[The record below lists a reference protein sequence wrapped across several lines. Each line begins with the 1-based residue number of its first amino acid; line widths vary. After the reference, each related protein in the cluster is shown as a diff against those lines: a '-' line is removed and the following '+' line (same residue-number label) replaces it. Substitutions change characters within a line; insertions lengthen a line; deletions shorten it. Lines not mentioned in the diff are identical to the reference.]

1 MECTQKRLKSLA
13 FSFIALTII
22 FIIAVIVIPIAI
34 KKSVESDLR
43 KKTIPT
49 IFNTDIWAQFPGK
62 IKSKTTHIF
71 KVLDYSSDDSLNI
84 KDTLVLEEKTSYNNF
99 YYNEN
104 RDKIT
109 FDTGSEFNLD
119 EPKPKNNSIKTINL
133 GMFEAIESFSNPT
146 DYQKG
151 INSILY
157 LFNKVLNSP
166 DLFIRKIFSYDLFNN
181 VLKNETIIR
190 ENILNKIEKEKAD
203 RILSTEEIFKKYSF
217 KTLYGFYNW
226 IKILNIP
233 EKIDKSSW
241 LYDLFNLTEND
252 INSILGKDTYLN
264 NKYIQFNSDLA
275 SRFNCDNK
283 TLCGNEIFY
292 NQLLSG
298 EVLSYFGLSNISSL
312 YQAIKNEYYNFKK
325 SPELFIFFEEFKQN
339 SGNPDIKYDDYAPKI
354 DLFFKL
360 FDSSSK
366 ISLLSS
372 KISSLFLMINYSG
385 DIDKAKEINKTLTL
399 NNVKFISD
407 YVYNYLPKLFIYQE
421 YKDKDGTNREIEQF
435 AHAFVTINKDIV
447 DNTYGLL
454 RQMKNIYNKI
464 LSQFVWDSL
473 INNFFSSKIK
483 LNKNS
488 NFAEPD
494 ELCPL
499 IMQLALD
506 DGRKVLKICSDPVT
520 SFNSTETILKWF
532 EPYYCIIKNET
543 NCDMTIINHLKKI
556 VYITDEEI
564 KSIYHKDYLGGAI
577 EYFNENLTSAFNCKT
592 KSECS
597 DEYLYKLQFWKSGIS
612 LNLPFNKSKTIS
624 ELYPDM
630 FPYPIEIQY
639 FAEKFNYKEEINEE
653 DIDTIIGLYT
663 ENKNVLD
670 EENCEAFDNKVKLEQ
685 EYTLIKLGKNKT
697 LFNVMHL
704 LNKGYLFDANI
715 KGDYQNIYNIL
726 QGNYYDDKKYIE
738 FLSSG
743 KYYEGYKPKLN
754 QTTGFNFGFNLSNG
768 HEFTKKYDKYQI
780 SKEEDNLRKI
790 TNINNFEILNIQKVE
805 YDYISKK
812 YIYVTSPL
820 YNYESLTSNKKFSD
834 GFQYENS
841 EEEIYLYDKLSS
853 RPLKFIYKEEDKFGD
868 MNCEKFELDKNNLVD
883 NINEK
888 IDSNSNKP
896 FLSQK
901 LNKPFI
907 ISVGKDNL
915 NIKDDIETEN
925 FICVDPYTN
934 EVVQSKINLVYSIYS
949 KNYGYINSNIENDK
963 MYPVFIYQKV
973 FEVDSNSYLD
983 YFNDIT
989 FFKDFRLIFLIVG
1002 IVLIVVF
1009 VVIALI
1015 ILIKIHK
1022 NLVNE
1027 DIQMN
1032 SIANDNLI
1040 NDTRGPTIAIRPD
1053 IYK

>member
-13 FSFIALTII
+13 FMFIALTII

-34 KKSVESDLR
+34 KKSVETDLR

-49 IFNTDIWAQFPGK
+49 IFNTDIWAKFPGK
-62 IKSKTTHIF
+62 IKSKTTHTF
-71 KVLDYSSDDSLNI
+71 KVLDYSNDDSLNI
-84 KDTLVLEEKTSYNNF
+84 KDTLILEEKISYDKFNYNND
-99 YYNEN
+99 

-109 FDTGSEFNLD
+109 FDTNSEFNLD
-119 EPKPKNNSIKTINL
+119 EPKPKNESIKSINL
-133 GMFEAIESFSNPT
+133 GMFEMIESFSNPT

-166 DLFIRKIFSYDLFNN
+166 DLFIRKIYSYDLFNN

-203 RILSTEEIFKKYSF
+203 KILSDEEIYKDYSF

-241 LYDLFNLTEND
+241 LYNLFNLTEID

-275 SRFNCDNK
+275 NKFNCYNK
-283 TLCGNEIFY
+283 SICGNEIFY
-292 NQLLSG
+292 KQLLSG
-298 EVLSYFGLSNISSL
+298 EVLSHFGLSNISSL
-312 YQAIKNEYYNFKK
+312 YQLIKNEYYNFKK

-339 SGNPDIKYDDYAPKI
+339 TGNPDIKYEDYAPKV

-360 FDSSSK
+360 FDPSSK

-372 KISSLFLMINYSG
+372 KISSLFLMINHAN

-399 NNVKFISD
+399 NNVKLISD

-421 YKDKDGTNREIEQF
+421 YKDEDGTNREIEQF

-454 RQMKNIYNKI
+454 RQMKDIYNKF
-464 LSQFVWDSL
+464 LLDFVWDSL
-473 INNFFSSKIK
+473 INNYFSSKLK

-520 SFNSTETILKWF
+520 SFNSTETLFKWF

-543 NCDMTIINHLKKI
+543 NCDMTIINHLKEK

-592 KSECS
+592 KLECT
-597 DEYLYKLQFWKSGIS
+597 DEYLSKLQFWKSGIS
-612 LNLPFNKSKTIS
+612 LNLPYNKSKTMS
-624 ELYPDM
+624 ELFPDM
-630 FPYPIEIQY
+630 FPYPIEIDY

-653 DIDTIIGLYT
+653 DIDSIIGLYT

-670 EENCEAFDNKVKLEQ
+670 EDNWEAFDNKVKLEKD
-685 EYTLIKLGKNKT
+685 YSLIKIGKNKT
-697 LFNVMHL
+697 LFNLMHL
-704 LNKGYLFDANI
+704 LNKGYLFDADI
-715 KGDYQNIYNIL
+715 KRDYQNIDNIL
-726 QGNYYDDKKYIE
+726 QGNYYDDKKYID

-743 KYYEGYKPKLN
+743 NYYEGYKPKLN

-768 HEFTKKYDKYQI
+768 HEFTKKFDSYQI
-780 SKEEDNLRKI
+780 SKEENNLRKI
-790 TNINNFEILNIQKVE
+790 TNINNFEILNTQKLE

-812 YIYVTSPL
+812 YLYIITPL
-820 YNYESLTSNKKFSD
+820 YNYESLTNDKKFSD

-853 RPLKFIYKEEDKFGD
+853 RPLKFIYKEEDKFSD
-868 MNCEKFELDKNNLVD
+868 INCEKFELDINNLVD

-915 NIKDDIETEN
+915 NINGDIETDN

-949 KNYGYINSNIENDK
+949 KNYGYINSNIENEK
-963 MYPVFIYQKV
+963 IYPVFIYQKV

-989 FFKDFRLIFLIVG
+989 FFKDFRLIFLIIG
-1002 IVLIVVF
+1002 IILIVIF

-1032 SIANDNLI
+1032 SIADDNLI
-1040 NDTRGPTIAIRPD
+1040 NDTRGPTIVSRPD